1 MEVNGK
7 GWGGGGGDLEV
18 RGVGGIQFLPLSIS
32 LLLCLLLP
40 PDWPPLEREEQE
52 VEERCM
58 HGERREQDWETSDRV
73 SPESKI

>member
-7 GWGGGGGDLEV
+7 GWGGGGGAW
-18 RGVGGIQFLPLSIS
+18 VGGIQFLPLS

-58 HGERREQDWETSDRV
+58 HVERREQDWETV
-73 SPESKI
+73 LY

>member
-1 MEVNGK
+1 MESYI
-7 GWGGGGGDLEV
+7 GGGKWK
-18 RGVGGIQFLPLSIS
+18 GVGWWWWCVGRWNSIPASLS

-58 HGERREQDWETSDRV
+58 HVERREQDWGTV
-73 SPESKI
+73 LY

>member
-1 MEVNGK
+1 MER
-7 GWGGGGGDLEV
+7 GGVVVVV
-18 RGVGGIQFLPLSIS
+18 RGSVEFNSCLSLS

-58 HGERREQDWETSDRV
+58 HVERREQDWGTV
-73 SPESKI
+73 LY

>member
-7 GWGGGGGDLEV
+7 GWGGGGGAW
-18 RGVGGIQFLPLSIS
+18 VGGIQFLPLPIS

-58 HGERREQDWETSDRV
+58 HVERREQDWETV
-73 SPESKI
+73 LY

>member
-18 RGVGGIQFLPLSIS
+18 RGVGGIQFLPLPIS

-40 PDWPPLEREEQE
+40 PDVLA
-52 VEERCM
+52 
-58 HGERREQDWETSDRV
+58 S
-73 SPESKI
+73 S